1 MIKMVVELQRQ
12 VHLTRPQFLTYWSDV
27 HAPLVTE
34 LSEVLGIRR
43 YVQCYPVS
51 QEGGGHDSGVRDCD
65 GFAEVWFESRE
76 PKLAGRDDLAY
87 RTAVKRLR
95 LDEDNFM
102 DRARSTVWWLT
113 ERTIL

>member
-1 MIKMVVELQRQ
+1 MIKMMVALRRQ

-43 YVQCYPVS
+43 YVQCHPVS
-51 QEGGGHDSGVRDCD
+51 KESGGDEGGVRDCD
-65 GFAEVWFESRE
+65 GFAEVWFESLE
-76 PKLAGRDDLAY
+76 PKQAGRNDLAY

-95 LDEDNFM
+95 LDEEIFM
-102 DRARSTVWWLT
+102 DRARSIVWWLT
-113 ERTIL
+113 ERPIL